1 MKLVCYSVS
10 LLVDKMAAINVCL
23 YQMIGF
29 DMIRCGQRLSLS
41 EKLLS
46 VPCWLIMYLL
56 LLQNIEGQA
65 KEQPGLQ
72 NNYTLC

>member
-1 MKLVCYSVS
+1 MIAHGMIKCSSVS
-10 LLVDKMAAINVCL
+10 LLVDNMAAINVCL

-46 VPCWLIMYLL
+46 VPC
-56 LLQNIEGQA
+56 
-65 KEQPGLQ
+65 
-72 NNYTLC
+72 